1 MKIRLIAKIITIG
14 ILAVG
19 IIDLIMAV
27 FALLEKSYREF
38 GGSNMEKIIQLSHRI
53 SNYGSYGLL
62 KIAIG
67 FVLLI
72 IIKKHKVLE
81 KELSEIIK
89 MDD

>member
-38 GGSNMEKIIQLSHRI
+38 GGSNMKKSFNYLIESRI
-53 SNYGSYGLL
+53 
-62 KIAIG
+62 
-67 FVLLI
+67 
-72 IIKKHKVLE
+72 
-81 KELSEIIK
+81 
-89 MDD
+89 MDHMDY